1 MLYYFTLFPRR
12 KMQNLLLITQLN
24 VIGAVFNFMV
34 IGKVLDYTSSI
45 WFGKLFL
52 HVSFVVVTGWTMTA
66 MSSLKFSW
74 FSWNCSGLETSW
86 EVTLSSWNW
95 SFFGG
100 WVEIWSTF
108 FCLIVNIKR
117 RGNLVIEATIK
128 IATIVQKFWSSCW
141 SERYDIQK

>member
-1 MLYYFTLFPRR
+1 MVLLYLVKISFSFWNKKNWQR
-12 KMQNLLLITQLN
+12 
-24 VIGAVFNFMV
+24 
-34 IGKVLDYTSSI
+34 VLPPSIETSMDYTSSI

-52 HVSFVVVTGWTMTA
+52 QTSFVVVTGWTMTA
-66 MSSLKFSW
+66 MSALKFSW

-117 RGNLVIEATIK
+117 RGNLVIEATTK
-128 IATIVQKFWSSCW
+128 IATILQKKFWSSCW
-141 SERYDIQK
+141 SERYNIQK

>member
-1 MLYYFTLFPRR
+1 MLRTLYFAFFPRVE
-12 KMQNLLLITQLN
+12 NAEFIVDYTLTCYWCS
-24 VIGAVFNFMV
+24 FNFKV
-34 IGKVLDYTSSI
+34 IRKVLDYTSSI

-52 HVSFVVVTGWTMTA
+52 HVSFVVVTGWTM
-66 MSSLKFSW
+66 SSLKFSW
-74 FSWNCSGLETSW
+74 FSWNCSGLETFW

-128 IATIVQKFWSSCW
+128 IATIVQKLWSPLW
-141 SERYDIQK
+141 SER